1 MFDIII
7 ALLIGLAP
15 IVVWLGFVLWR
26 DIKKPEPIKWLVAAF
41 GTGLLITPFVLILEN
56 LYVVFW
62 NKLAGIFSLGDW
74 GILLGA
80 ATIEEIIKWFAVYI
94 LLKKNTHFDEA
105 IDAMIYLIVLA
116 LGFATVEN
124 IIVSFQGLLSGT
136 MVANLQVLGLR
147 FIGANLLHLLCS
159 GFIGFFWAK
168 SLIKKNKK
176 ILLLG
181 LILGISLHTIFNMI
195 IMKLG
200 SEFLLIG
207 SGILFVFAM
216 IVLWA
221 FDVLEPIRFKTK

>member
-1 MFDIII
+1 MIDIII

-26 DIKKPEPIKWLVAAF
+26 DIKKPEPIKWLLAAF
-41 GTGLLITPFVLILEN
+41 GTGLLITPLVLILEN
-56 LYVVFW
+56 LYVLFW
-62 NKLAGIFSLGDW
+62 NKLAGVFSLGDW

-80 ATIEEIIKWFAVYI
+80 ATIEEIIKWFAVYL

-124 IIVSFQGLLSGT
+124 IIVSYQGLLSGT
-136 MVANLQVLGLR
+136 IAANLQVLGLR

-168 SLIKKNKK
+168 SLIQKNKK

-207 SGILFVFAM
+207 SGILFIFAM